1 MHANKKSRYFN
12 RKIFQ
17 SNSLVKFF
25 HHHAETSPHVV
36 LNLHIQCEFKLA
48 YDQSPKMS
56 NALSRLAKYEIRWRE
71 KYFKEDVN

>member
-1 MHANKKSRYFN
+1 MHANKKVDNLTEKYFSQ
-12 RKIFQ
+12 IH
-17 SNSLVKFF
+17 LLKFF